1 MSSLTR
7 PLTGAELLYDL
18 PVELA
23 LLREPETDLLNGRTA
38 RTLVKEGPLRVT
50 LVALAPGGSM
60 ARHETAGPI
69 LVQPMDGEVLITVG
83 ARLHALRPGELLSL
97 GPHVPHSLESRT
109 GGSFLLTVVLP
120 PAAD

>member
-7 PLTGAELLYDL
+7 SLTGAELLYDL

-23 LLREPETDLLNGRTA
+23 LLREPETVLMNGRTA

-50 LVALAPGGSM
+50 LVALAPGGGM
-60 ARHETAGPI
+60 ARHEASGPI
-69 LVQPMDGEVLITVG
+69 TVQPVDGEVLVTVG
-83 ARLHALRPGELLSL
+83 ERRHALRPGELLSL

-120 PAAD
+120 PAAA

>member
-7 PLTGAELLYDL
+7 SLHGAELLYDL

-23 LLREPETDLLNGRTA
+23 LLREPETVLLNGRSA

-60 ARHETAGPI
+60 ARHEAAGPI
-69 LVQPMDGEVLITVG
+69 LVQPVDGEVLVDVG
-83 ARLHALRPGELLSL
+83 ARRHALRPGEVLSL

>member
-50 LVALAPGGSM
+50 V
-60 ARHETAGPI
+60 
-69 LVQPMDGEVLITVG
+69 V

-120 PAAD
+120 PAADRARPHP